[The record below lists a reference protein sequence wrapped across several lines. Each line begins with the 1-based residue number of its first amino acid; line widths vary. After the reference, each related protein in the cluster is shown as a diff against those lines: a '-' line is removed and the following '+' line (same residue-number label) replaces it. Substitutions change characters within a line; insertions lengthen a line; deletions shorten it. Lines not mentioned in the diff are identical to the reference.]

1 MNQIPSPTSS
11 RTTVLVSGGSIAGP
25 AVAYWLNRYGF
36 HVTLVERNDGTRT
49 GGQAIDIRAVAIDV
63 VEKMG
68 LLEAIREQRT
78 DMRGAS
84 SLDAAG
90 VEISSSSEFTFS
102 GGVID
107 NDDVEI
113 LRDDLGQILYE
124 ATSDDVEYLFG
135 DSVTELSETAH
146 GVEVAFEKNPRRSFD
161 FVIGADGLHSRVRKL
176 AFGPEADYV
185 HPVNIREGVTN
196 YAAIFSVPN
205 YLGLDRWQVARLT
218 DESLTL
224 LYVAKQNT
232 VSRAM
237 LRVLATD
244 LDYDY
249 RDKAQQKQIVAD
261 YFAADRQWIMPQLIE
276 SMWQAED
283 FYFDSMS
290 QTRMDRW
297 SNGRVAL
304 VGDAAF
310 CPSAMS
316 GQGTSVALVGAYVL
330 AGELAAADGEFAAAV
345 ENYELEIRHFVENNQ
360 QLPFLVRN
368 YNVGS
373 AESMDPAAIATQSP
387 HFLDIVNGDP
397 LKDYST
403 HDRQPAS
410 A

>member
-146 GVEVAFEKNPRRSFD
+146 GVEVAFEK
-161 FVIGADGLHSRVRKL
+161 
-176 AFGPEADYV
+176 
-185 HPVNIREGVTN
+185 
-196 YAAIFSVPN
+196 
-205 YLGLDRWQVARLT
+205 
-218 DESLTL
+218 
-224 LYVAKQNT
+224 
-232 VSRAM
+232 
-237 LRVLATD
+237 
-244 LDYDY
+244 
-249 RDKAQQKQIVAD
+249 
-261 YFAADRQWIMPQLIE
+261 
-276 SMWQAED
+276 
-283 FYFDSMS
+283 
-290 QTRMDRW
+290 TR
-297 SNGRVAL
+297 
-304 VGDAAF
+304 
-310 CPSAMS
+310 
-316 GQGTSVALVGAYVL
+316 
-330 AGELAAADGEFAAAV
+330 AAA
-345 ENYELEIRHFVENNQ
+345 
-360 QLPFLVRN
+360 
-368 YNVGS
+368 
-373 AESMDPAAIATQSP
+373 
-387 HFLDIVNGDP
+387 
-397 LKDYST
+397 ST
-403 HDRQPAS
+403 S
-410 A
+410 